1 MTLLIVLMLVLML
14 LGMPIAH
21 AMGLSALVYV
31 VTCTDLSPMVVAQ
44 RICVGADSMVLLA
57 LPFFLLAG
65 EIMNAAGITQRL
77 TRLAMALIGRPRGGL
92 AYVVVAV
99 NMLVAMVSGAAIAS
113 AAAVGS
119 TMVPMMT
126 SKGYSR
132 GYAAAL
138 NAAAA
143 TMGPIIPPSVGFIIY
158 ASVSGASV
166 GKLFLA
172 GTLPGILLGVLTL
185 IVCAWIARRDGH
197 PAGEPHSRKEI
208 WASLRSAAPALLM
221 PVIILGGI
229 FGGLVTPTEAGALAV
244 GYGLLAGL
252 VVYRTL
258 KWSDLPGI
266 LLVTAR
272 RTAAIM
278 FIMACASCFGFLIT
292 REVDAGAFIGLF
304 QSLTS
309 SRAVLLLLLIGL
321 ILALGTVMEVGSIM
335 IILTPL
341 LLPVLAA
348 YKIDVVHFGVVFQM
362 GIMIGLLTPPV
373 GMLLFV
379 LAGTTGVPVRTILRH
394 MRPFYA
400 MLVILLLVIAFVP
413 ELSLV
418 LLEGTGGR
426 LK

>member
-1 MTLLIVLMLVLML
+1 MQLLIGSMLALL
-14 LGMPIAH
+14 FLGMPIAY
-21 AMGLSALVYV
+21 ALGCSSLLYIL
-31 VTCTDLSPMVVAQ
+31 TCTDLSPLLVAQ

-65 EIMNAAGITQRL
+65 EIMNAAGITHRL
-77 TRLAMALIGRPRGGL
+77 TRLALALIGPPRGGL
-92 AYVVVAV
+92 SYVVVAV
-99 NMLVAMVSGAAIAS
+99 NLLIAMVSGAAVAS

-119 TMVPMMT
+119 TMVPMME
-126 SKGYSR
+126 KQGYPR

-172 GTLPGILLGVLTL
+172 GTIPGVVLALGALL
-185 IVCAWIARRDGH
+185 VCTIMAYRHGY
-197 PAGEPHSRKEI
+197 PAGARHSRTEL
-208 WASLRSAAPALLM
+208 WQSLREALPALLM

-244 GYGLLAGL
+244 GYGLLAGF
-252 VVYRTL
+252 VIYRSLNL
-258 KWSDLPGI
+258 KDLI
-266 LLVTAR
+266 KIFIVTAR
-272 RTAAIM
+272 RTASIM
-278 FIMACASCFGFLIT
+278 LIIATASCFGFLISHA
-292 REVDAGAFIGLF
+292 VDAERIVGLV
-304 QSLTS
+304 QILTGN
-309 SRAVLLLLLIGL
+309 RVTLMLLLIAV
-321 ILALGTVMEVGSIM
+321 ILLLGMFMEGGSIM

-341 LLPVLAA
+341 LLPLLAA
-348 YKIDVVHFGVVFQM
+348 YNIDVVHFGVVFQL

-379 LAGTTGVPVRTILRH
+379 MTSISRVPVKTLIRWLW
-394 MRPFYA
+394 PFYL
-400 MLVILLLVIAFVP
+400 MLTLLMLLVAFVP
-413 ELSLV
+413 ALSLW
-418 LLEGTGGR
+418 LTQAGEG